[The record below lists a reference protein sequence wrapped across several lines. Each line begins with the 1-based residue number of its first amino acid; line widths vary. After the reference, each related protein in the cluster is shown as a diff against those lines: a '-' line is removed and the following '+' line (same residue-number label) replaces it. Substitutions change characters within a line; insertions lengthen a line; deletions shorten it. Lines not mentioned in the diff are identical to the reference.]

1 MNPTEKFTSSNINAV
16 QKLTALWA
24 LSESGL
30 GGIMFALK
38 IPMTG
43 FFVGGFAVIIVSLIA
58 WFSNRDYKAMVQATI
73 LVVMVKAL
81 VSPHSPPP
89 AYLAVAFQGLTGALL
104 FRIISSYKLAAV
116 LLGILAM
123 VESAAQ
129 KLILMTLVFGKGLWQ
144 AVNTFFE
151 QITKDFSLHIHTSYA
166 FWVITIY
173 LALYA
178 LWGAVVGSWAAA
190 VPKQIEA
197 NKADVLYR
205 YANEGADEQ
214 VVSAQKKK
222 SKRLMRILFFAGVLF
237 FIAGIFIWTGAGSKQ
252 VLWIFL
258 RSVAAI
264 LLLFFVVGPFMKY
277 GINKWLAGR
286 SPEKKQAAGELI
298 YMLPG
303 MRTYVAPAYRLA
315 NTSGSPFKKLRNFI
329 LYMIILALY
338 GK

>member
-1 MNPTEKFTSSNINAV
+1 MNPIEKSSSNINAI

-43 FFVGGFAVIIVSLIA
+43 FFVGGFAVIIISLIA
-58 WFSNRDYKAMVQATI
+58 WFSNRDYKAIVQATI

-89 AYLAVAFQGLTGALL
+89 AYLAVAFQGLIGALL
-104 FRIISSYKLAAV
+104 FRIISSYKLAAI

-123 VESAAQ
+123 VESAGQ

-144 AVNTFFE
+144 AVNAFFE
-151 QITKDFSLHIHTSYA
+151 QITKDFSLSIHASYA
-166 FWVITIY
+166 FWVIAIY

-190 VPKQIEA
+190 IPKQIEA
-197 NKADVLYR
+197 NKEEVLLR
-205 YANEGADEQ
+205 YAND
-214 VVSAQKKK
+214 VSLESNVSVQKKK
-222 SKRLMRILFFAGVLF
+222 SKRLMRILFFTGVLF
-237 FIAGIFIWTGAGSKQ
+237 FIAGIFIWSGAGSKQ

-258 RSVAAI
+258 RSIAAI
-264 LLLFFVVGPFMKY
+264 LLLFFVLGPLMKY
-277 GINKWLAGR
+277 LINKWLAGR
-286 SPEKKQAAGELI
+286 SEEKKKAAGELI
-298 YMLPG
+298 YMLPQ

-315 NTSGSPFKKLRNFI
+315 VVAGSPFKKLRHFI

>member
-1 MNPTEKFTSSNINAV
+1 MNPIERSSNINAI

-43 FFVGGFAVIIVSLIA
+43 FFVGGFAVIIISLIA
-58 WFSNRDYKAMVQATI
+58 WFSNRDYKAIVQATI

-89 AYLAVAFQGLTGALL
+89 AYLAVAFQGLMGALL
-104 FRIISSYKLAAV
+104 FRIISSYKLAAI
-116 LLGILAM
+116 LLGMLAM
-123 VESAAQ
+123 VESAGQ

-144 AVNTFFE
+144 AVNAFFE
-151 QITKDFSLHIHTSYA
+151 QITKDFHLSIHASYA
-166 FWVITIY
+166 FWVIVIY

-190 VPKQIEA
+190 IPRQIEV
-197 NKADVLYR
+197 NKEEVLSR
-205 YANEGADEQ
+205 YANENSLENNISG
-214 VVSAQKKK
+214 QKKK

-237 FIAGIFIWTGAGSKQ
+237 FIAGIFIWSGAGSKQ

-258 RSVAAI
+258 RSIAAI
-264 LLLFFVVGPFMKY
+264 LLLFFVLAPLMKY
-277 GINKWLAGR
+277 FINKWLAGR
-286 SPEKKQAAGELI
+286 SEEKKKAAGELI
-298 YMLPG
+298 YMLPQ

-315 NTSGSPFKKLRNFI
+315 AVAGSPFKKLRHFI

>member
-1 MNPTEKFTSSNINAV
+1 MNPTEKSTSSNINAV

-58 WFSNRDYKAMVQATI
+58 WFSNRDYKAIVQATI

-116 LLGILAM
+116 LLGMLAM
-123 VESAAQ
+123 VESAGQ

-151 QITKDFSLHIHTSYA
+151 QITKDFSSADPCLLCILGDY
-166 FWVITIY
+166 Y
-173 LALYA
+173 LPRFICFV
-178 LWGAVVGSWAAA
+178 GSVVGSWAAA
-190 VPKQIEA
+190 IPGQIEV
-197 NKADVLYR
+197 NKEDVLSR
-205 YANEGADEQ
+205 YANEAADEH
-214 VVSAQKKK
+214 VLSAQKKN
-222 SKRLMRILFFAGVLF
+222 
-237 FIAGIFIWTGAGSKQ
+237 Q
-252 VLWIFL
+252 
-258 RSVAAI
+258 
-264 LLLFFVVGPFMKY
+264 
-277 GINKWLAGR
+277 
-286 SPEKKQAAGELI
+286 
-298 YMLPG
+298 
-303 MRTYVAPAYRLA
+303 
-315 NTSGSPFKKLRNFI
+315 SG
-329 LYMIILALY
+329 
-338 GK
+338 